1 MPDADRAAITYL
13 LYTYAE
19 RLDAGDLAGVAALF
33 ANATFRTD
41 GMPQV
46 VRGSAELLDVYNQT
60 VALYDGSPC
69 TKHVTTNLII
79 ELGPEANTAHTRSY
93 FTVFQARPPELPL
106 QAIIA
111 GRYHDRFARVGGAW
125 QFADRLIFIDLLG
138 DLRFHLK
145 FAVFGS

>member
-1 MPDADRAAITYL
+1 MPDADRAAITNL

-111 GRYHDRFARVGGAW
+111 GRYHDRFARIAGAW
-125 QFADRLIFIDLLG
+125 RFVDRLIFMDLVG
-138 DLRFHLK
+138 DLSRHLRT
-145 FAVFGS
+145 